1 MFLPADTGGQLTLYD
16 GDYSEVKLM
25 HSMVE
30 QLVEDKTDLEVV
42 ILDQMTQVNNH
53 NELKG
58 SNPSCDLMFSYDGT
72 ILTTFLGM
80 DTTDIP
86 EGMTLYDFVNQT
98 VSELEGLHM
107 LGKVGLNNTYAI
119 GVTQNI
125 IGPLWCLQDL

>member
-58 SNPSCDLMFSYDGT
+58 SNHS
-72 ILTTFLGM
+72 
-80 DTTDIP
+80 
-86 EGMTLYDFVNQT
+86 
-98 VSELEGLHM
+98 
-107 LGKVGLNNTYAI
+107 
-119 GVTQNI
+119 
-125 IGPLWCLQDL
+125 